1 MSLFSLFN
9 VPFKTPNGE
18 ESSYDLFLKCV
29 DDLTRER
36 LNSIEMVLGIHKEE
50 LLQQGFMLSE
60 LECVSKDIVLK
71 RNQNGF
77 YVDERNALNSKS
89 EYQAYLNGE
98 EFLNKNKER
107 FKLIHNYLLEKEIIM
122 EGSYKAVKC
131 DAMKL
136 DKLAKSMG
144 YGIARDRM
152 LFEEEPTHPSE
163 EFKETKFL
171 LDLCNNDDVVDY
183 RGIINKALKFIEYH
197 FSDEVSLSIKR
208 IDDTYDADFDN
219 TYGIMMIDKNFGE
232 MSMLYYSDGLSV
244 SKATYEKYIISDSP
258 YLEIYMR
265 IILKCLKKE
274 LENKKKGPKIA

>member
-1 MSLFSLFN
+1 MSLFN
-9 VPFKTPNGE
+9 VLFKISNGE
-18 ESSYDLFLKCV
+18 ESSYDLFLKYV

-36 LNSIEMVLGIHKEE
+36 LNSIEMALGIHKEE
-50 LLQQGFMLSE
+50 LLEQGFMLSE
-60 LECVSKDIVLK
+60 LECVSRDIVLK

-89 EYQAYLNGE
+89 EYQAYLDGI
-98 EFLNKNKER
+98 EFLKKNKER

-131 DAMKL
+131 DALKL
-136 DKLAKSMG
+136 DKLAKSLG
-144 YGIARDRM
+144 YGIARDRL
-152 LFEEEPTHPSE
+152 LFEEEPVHPSE

-171 LDLCNNDDVVDY
+171 LDLCNNEDVSNY
-183 RGIINKALKFIEYH
+183 RGIINKALKKITDH
-197 FSDEVSLSIKR
+197 FSEDVTLTIKKL
-208 IDDTYDADFDN
+208 DDTYNTDFDN

-244 SKATYEKYIISDSP
+244 SKATYEKYLVSNSP

-265 IILKCLKKE
+265 IIVKCLKKE
-274 LENKKKGPKIA
+274 LENKQNTTKKH